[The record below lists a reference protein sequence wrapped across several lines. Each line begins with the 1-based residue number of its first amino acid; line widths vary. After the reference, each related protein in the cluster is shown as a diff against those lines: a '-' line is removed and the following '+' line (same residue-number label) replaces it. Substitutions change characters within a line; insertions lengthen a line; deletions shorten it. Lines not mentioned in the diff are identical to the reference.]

1 MNQQKKNQ
9 PKDQPKKDQ
18 PKDEINR
25 EGARRYDAG
34 VRANAGRSEQQAR
47 EAERAIDGPEGA
59 KLREAEKKGKAP
71 ARQ

>member
-1 MNQQKKNQ
+1 MNQQKKSQKN
-9 PKDQPKKDQ
+9 DQ

-34 VRANAGRSEQQAR
+34 VRENARSGQSEQQAR
-47 EAERAIDGPEGA
+47 EAERALDGPEGA

-71 ARQ
+71 AHP

>member
-1 MNQQKKNQ
+1 MNQQ
-9 PKDQPKKDQ
+9 KKDQ

-34 VRANAGRSEQQAR
+34 VRANVSSGGSEQQAR

-71 ARQ
+71 ARP

>member
-1 MNQQKKNQ
+1 MSQQ
-9 PKDQPKKDQ
+9 KKDQ

-34 VRANAGRSEQQAR
+34 VRANVRSGGSEQQAR

-71 ARQ
+71 AHS